1 MHPTKHPQL
10 ENDGPV
16 ASPIIAGA
24 KPLSVP
30 PDMRD
35 PGHPGHKAYG
45 AALKEVHAMEASRG
59 IPSGPHSENLA
70 AGMAVAAEYAK
81 VSIARVEL
89 RGDQVVAVSRPRGVD
104 EPATTAAVA
113 VDFATTRSVGEH
125 SAAWLKARSPHFGE
139 GAIVE
144 RSAEQVRLLNQL
156 SGKDQAMFAKLRE
169 NLPPQINDDKV
180 AQATL
185 QARRA
190 GIDSPEKLALV
201 AVSGDHVLMR
211 SQAGRNETV
220 SLSQPAPPLHET
232 VSQTHAL
239 NQQQIQQ
246 QLTRQQLNQQQVN
259 QQRPNQ
265 QQPNQQQSNQQSPNQ
280 QLFGRQ
286 PFFPNGPRGPFTG

>member
-1 MHPTKHPQL
+1 MSSTKHTQP
-10 ENDGPV
+10 ENHDPP

-30 PDMRD
+30 QDMRD
-35 PGHPGHKAYG
+35 PGHPGHKAFG

-59 IPSGPHSENLA
+59 IPSGPHSEKLA
-70 AGMAVAAEYAK
+70 AGVAVAAEYAK
-81 VSIARVEL
+81 VNIDRVEL

-104 EPATTAAVA
+104 EPAATAAVSA
-113 VDFATTRSVGEH
+113 EFATTRSVGEH

-156 SGKDQAMFAKLRE
+156 SAKDQAMFAKIRE

-190 GIDSPEKLALV
+190 GIEGPEKLALV
-201 AVSGDHVLMR
+201 AISGDHVLMR

-246 QLTRQQLNQQQVN
+246 QLTRQQLNQQQLN
-259 QQRPNQ
+259 QQPPGQ
-265 QQPNQQQSNQQSPNQ
+265 QASNQQA
-280 QLFGRQ
+280 FGRQ
-286 PFFPNGPRGPFTG
+286 PLFPNGPPNGPRGPFTG